1 MVALSHDN
9 MQVRLAAGAGVAQP
23 ALEDVLGLFDELA
36 VEVDGVRGDVVD
48 LVLLG
53 GGLEGLGNGEWGRRG
68 AYVFT
73 KDEFRGLL
81 VVGGLLGL
89 VALAFFREGL
99 GLGAVAAVVGFAGLG
114 GGEVRISV
122 REGVSGGGLT
132 RSKHDFF
139 LSPSAR
145 ARSRSRSYS
154 ASASLLASWL
164 KAGRG
169 HGE

>member
-1 MVALSHDN
+1 MSE
-9 MQVRLAAGAGVAQP
+9 GTWSTW
-23 ALEDVLGLFDELA
+23 FCW
-36 VEVDGVRGDVVD
+36 GVRGVR
-48 LVLLG
+48 
-53 GGLEGLGNGEWGRRG
+53 EWGRRG
-68 AYVFT
+68 AYVFA

-114 GGEVRISV
+114 GGGVRISV
-122 REGVSGGGLT
+122 REGASGGGLT